1 MVIRRSLLF
10 FWFWGE
16 GKTKKKKN
24 LNMSISIL
32 VSYSSHSKNWSA
44 APLSAILKITGI
56 HTRKWYNKE
65 DKRYNLDQVPP
76 ISVGVVQGAS
86 VLWGRLIP
94 PPLTEMPGNFTVLAL
109 LTRFESRYT
118 TITVVSSW
126 KWRRTPRSIFF
137 KSEYLISLFFAA
149 SWSAAFTSLLALPWK
164 KERRWNMKPLNKRFP
179 NQGKALYPR
188 TNFSMQNSIRQLFC

>member
-1 MVIRRSLLF
+1 
-10 FWFWGE
+10 
-16 GKTKKKKN
+16 
-24 LNMSISIL
+24 MSISIL

-65 DKRYNLDQVPP
+65 KDKRYNLDQLPP

-94 PPLTEMPGNFTVLAL
+94 PPLTEMPGNFTVLSL

-179 NQGKALYPR
+179 NQGKALYSR
-188 TNFSMQNSIRQLFC
+188 TNFSMQNSIRQFFC

>member
-1 MVIRRSLLF
+1 MLL
-10 FWFWGE
+10 
-16 GKTKKKKN
+16 
-24 LNMSISIL
+24 L
-32 VSYSSHSKNWSA
+32 SHCY
-44 APLSAILKITGI
+44 LKITGI

-65 DKRYNLDQVPP
+65 KDKRYNLDQVPL

-94 PPLTEMPGNFTVLAL
+94 PPLTEIPGNFAVLVL

-118 TITVVSSW
+118 TTTVVSSW

-164 KERRWNMKPLNKRFP
+164 HSRWNMNTICTQLSTWTDQIICYRIVFKPCIEKYFMC
-179 NQGKALYPR
+179 QE
-188 TNFSMQNSIRQLFC
+188 T